1 LKLLTD
7 NSQRAASDFVGGV
20 LIGGV
25 WLAASYCLMILVAA
39 LFSGS
44 YALSSALFFLVQP
57 NVGNIP
63 LALGF
68 TFFHKHHVASGI
80 LTVAILTNVWMAY
93 HWEQQSFYGVQQSG
107 KSFTSAAKQ
116 HFRHVYRGE

>member
-1 LKLLTD
+1 LKALTD
-7 NSQRAASDFVGGV
+7 NFHRAASDFVGGV

-25 WLAASYCLMILVAA
+25 WLAASYYLMILVAV

-44 YALSSALFFLVQP
+44 YALTSALFFLVQP

-93 HWEQQSFYGVQQSG
+93 RWEQQSLYGVRQSG

-116 HFRHVYRGE
+116 HFRHVYRGQ